1 MCGQSEKSRKSFRGS
16 KGVQASQPC
25 HTVAVAVH
33 RMLRCRTQG
42 FCARRLGVGPS
53 LFFKDPNFVS

>member
-1 MCGQSEKSRKSFRGS
+1 MVSQKSCANHSAVQRVFRLHS
-16 KGVQASQPC
+16 P
-25 HTVAVAVH
+25 VAVAVH
-33 RMLRCRTQG
+33 RMPRCRTQG